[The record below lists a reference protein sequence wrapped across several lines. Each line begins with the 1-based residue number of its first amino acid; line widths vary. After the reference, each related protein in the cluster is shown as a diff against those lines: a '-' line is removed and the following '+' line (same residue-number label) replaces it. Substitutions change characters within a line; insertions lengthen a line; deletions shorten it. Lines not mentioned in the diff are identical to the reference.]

1 MKPLLI
7 LAMIIGY
14 FLVLLLISQITSRNS
29 DNNSFFIG
37 NRRSPWYIV
46 AIGMIG
52 ASLSG
57 VTYISVPGWVIT
69 SKFFYIQ
76 MVLGYLLGYA
86 AIVHVLLPLYYRLQL
101 TSIYTYLDDRF
112 GKYSYKT
119 GAVFFLIS
127 RIIGAS
133 FRLFIVAN
141 VLQLTIFNSLKV
153 PFAVTIIITL
163 AFIYIY
169 TFRAGIKTIVWTDTL
184 QTVLMLTAVL
194 MSIFYLARS
203 LDLNASQLF
212 SKILADER
220 TQIFNFTDWK
230 SKSYFFKQFLSGAF
244 ITIVMT
250 GLDQDMMQKNLSCKS
265 LRDAQKNM
273 YSYSLMLL
281 PVNFMFL
288 SLGFLLI
295 LLVRQQGLDLPETS
309 DDLFPMFATGNDVPV
324 YLGFIFILGLIAAAY
339 SSADSALTALTTS
352 VTIDILNAGNQPEHK
367 LSKLR
372 LRVHI
377 LMSVIIGIVIF
388 MFKLFHNE
396 AVISSLFKA
405 AGYTYGPLLGL
416 YAFGLLTKRGVRDRW
431 IPVIAFTA
439 PLVSFGIKI
448 LLEFL
453 IHKYEAGYEI
463 LVINGFITFILVFMV
478 SSGSRNEKP
487 WAKIKKNT

>member
-1 MKPLLI
+1 MKPLII
-7 LAMIIGY
+7 LTLIIGY
-14 FLVLLLISQITSRNS
+14 FLVLLLISHITSRKADS
-29 DNNSFFIG
+29 NSFFIG

-57 VTYISVPGWVIT
+57 VTFISVPGWVIT
-69 SKFFYIQ
+69 SRFFYMQ

-86 AIVHVLLPLYYRLQL
+86 TIVHVLLPLYYRMQL
-101 TSIYTYLDDRF
+101 TSIYTYLHSRF
-112 GKYSYKT
+112 GRYSYKT

-141 VLQLTIFNSLKV
+141 VLQLTVFNSLNV
-153 PFAVTIIITL
+153 PFAVTILITL
-163 AFIYIY
+163 LFIYMY

-184 QTVLMLTAVL
+184 QTVFMLSAVIV
-194 MSIFYLARS
+194 SILYIAKS
-203 LDLNASQLF
+203 LDMSTGQIF
-212 SKILADER
+212 STVAGDER
-220 TQIFNFTDWK
+220 CQVFNFSDWR

-250 GLDQDMMQKNLSCKS
+250 GLDQDMMQKNLSCRS

-273 YSYSLMLL
+273 YSYSILL
-281 PVNFMFL
+281 VPVNLIFL

-295 LLVRQQGLDLPETS
+295 LFAHQNGITLPESS
-309 DDLFPMFATGNDVPV
+309 DDLFPMFATGGLMPAT
-324 YLGFIFILGLIAAAY
+324 LGIIFILGLIAAAY

-352 VTIDILNAGNQPEHK
+352 VTIDILEADDLQENE
-367 LSKLR
+367 LRRLR

-377 LMSVIIGIVIF
+377 IMSVIIGIVIF
-388 MFKLFHNE
+388 LFKLFNND

-416 YAFGLLTKRGVRDRW
+416 YAFGLFTKRQVKDQW
-431 IPVIAFTA
+431 IPYIAFLA
-439 PLVSFGIKI
+439 PIASFGTK
-448 LLEFL
+448 LFLEH
-453 IHKYEAGYEI
+453 IITNYQAGYEI
-463 LVINGFITFILVFMV
+463 LVINGLLTFIAIYFISLP
-478 SSGSRNEKP
+478 GNK
-487 WAKIKKNT
+487 ATGILKT